1 MQFSTLK
8 SAGFPP
14 EPASGIDRRVVAA
27 GVAVVALHAILLTV
41 LVTMR
46 NNPLPRPVE
55 VRAITAQLLSAEP
68 APVAAPVAVES
79 TPTPPRPVP
88 PKPVAKPK
96 VQPRVQPAPKPV
108 QPMPQSEA
116 PSPIAAPVPDPTP
129 APPAPPAPAEPA
141 AAAPAV
147 GRPTMEIA
155 APKNVSTAN
164 CAMIQAAYPA
174 VSRRHN
180 ETGRALVSFVVGVTG
195 RIENITLKKSS
206 GFPRLDDAALEAA
219 HASTCQP
226 YKENGLAIRVAFI
239 QPYDFVLNE

>member
-1 MQFSTLK
+1 MQFSTLQ

-116 PSPIAAPVPDPTP
+116 PSPIAAPAPDPTP
-129 APPAPPAPAEPA
+129 APPAPPAPAEPP

-147 GRPTMEIA
+147 GRPTMA
-155 APKNVSTAN
+155 LSAPKDISHLSCNIV
-164 CAMIQAAYPA
+164 QPDYPTL
-174 VSRRHN
+174 SKRRG
-180 ETGRALVSFVVGVTG
+180 ETGTAVVGFVLGLTG
-195 RIENITLKKSS
+195 KLENIALKKSS
-206 GFPRLDDAALEAA
+206 GSSRLDEAALDAVRSSA
-219 HASTCQP
+219 CKP
-226 YKENGLAIRVAFI
+226 YKENGEAIRAVTSV
-239 QPYDFVLNE
+239 PFVFSLTD